1 MLMIPSI
8 APEAINF
15 PSGLLIEKKFHVNQ
29 DKNFEY
35 LNQVNSEDI
44 KLNEWEKCK
53 KSKSNIVFSLPINV
67 IRQFWR
73 KNSRNQEKNSAEKD
87 KQIERKNPEWKQI
100 ERKQQKQT
108 ERKNRMKTDNE
119 KTE

>member
-35 LNQVNSEDI
+35 MNQVNSEDI
-44 KLNEWEKCK
+44 KLNEWEK
-53 KSKSNIVFSLPINV
+53 
-67 IRQFWR
+67 W
-73 KNSRNQEKNSAEKD
+73 
-87 KQIERKNPEWKQI
+87 
-100 ERKQQKQT
+100 
-108 ERKNRMKTDNE
+108 
-119 KTE
+119 